1 MLVFDAKHVKC
12 SQQNLIFITYLYNI
26 FVTINVRNTFFSIYQ
41 YKLKAGIQRLSGL
54 HFENGHLIIV
64 TSLRLSIIFHVKLS
78 VRKGNKLYAT
88 TICSKEEKV
97 CFLKKMNLAGQQ
109 KNTPISSDSF
119 YELKTSINFK
129 EKYSCYLAKKIP
141 FGQYFD
147 FVKRIN
153 N

>member
-12 SQQNLIFITYLYNI
+12 SQQNLIFITYLYII
-26 FVTINVRNTFFSIYQ
+26 FVTIRFFSIYQ

-88 TICSKEEKV
+88 TICSKEKKV
-97 CFLKKMNLAGQQ
+97 YFLKKMNLAGQ
-109 KNTPISSDSF
+109 
-119 YELKTSINFK
+119 
-129 EKYSCYLAKKIP
+129 
-141 FGQYFD
+141 
-147 FVKRIN
+147 
-153 N
+153 